1 MKKLVAVV
9 SVLIAAF
16 SAAGVFA
23 AEPKKSARVPLPM
36 VNVNKD
42 KAEQCV
48 EPTEV
53 MRRDHMTM
61 ILHQRDDTMY
71 QGIRTVKYSLK
82 NCVNCHADP
91 QTGSVLGQNG
101 FCESCHSYAAVSM
114 DCFGC
119 HTDKAE
125 KQAAVPPARE
135 AVNLRQLVHTPAPGD
150 TSP

>member
-1 MKKLVAVV
+1 MKKLIVV

-23 AEPKKSARVPLPM
+23 AEPKKSARVPLPAIS
-36 VNVNKD
+36 VNKD
-42 KAEQCV
+42 KAEKCV

-82 NCVNCHADP
+82 NCVDCHADP

-125 KQAAVPPARE
+125 KKTGAVRKPDTLEKLMR
-135 AVNLRQLVHTPAPGD
+135 LSTPLAGGKP
-150 TSP
+150 